1 MKKLG
6 GLGKLSQFSG
16 IKSTEP
22 TELKEEEKNLID
34 SESVN
39 EKIPVIDETV
49 DTQISNEHLV
59 INNSLKEKQ
68 PTKQTVTKKPKQSIK
83 DKPVTINIKI
93 TKSQKD
99 WLSDT
104 ASMVRD
110 NNSEPVPPSER
121 VYPQHLIGVA
131 IALLQ
136 SADIDWSQIKNEKEL
151 RELLNL

>member
-34 SESVN
+34 SEEDLRAEGSEALRKSVSVN
-39 EKIPVIDETV
+39 EKIP
-49 DTQISNEHLV
+49 
-59 INNSLKEKQ
+59 
-68 PTKQTVTKKPKQSIK
+68 VTKKPKQSIK

-131 IALLQ
+131 ISLLQ
-136 SADIDWSQIKNEKEL
+136 SADIDWTKIKNEKEL